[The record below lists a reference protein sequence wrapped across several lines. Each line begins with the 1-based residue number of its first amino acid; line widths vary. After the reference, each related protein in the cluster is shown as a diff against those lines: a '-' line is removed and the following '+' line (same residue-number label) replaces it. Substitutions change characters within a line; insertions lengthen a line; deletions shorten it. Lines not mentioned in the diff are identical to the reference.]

1 MVCCS
6 FVSVKT
12 QQESE
17 PNSAI
22 RFTWFF
28 SAALASFFFL
38 ATLARS
44 WVSILHLPPDPG
56 LEFQILA
63 KTDGLS
69 NIFDSYNGY
78 PQVLPRLISEFLNL
92 VPLSQLTYWSTFL
105 NALITMICAF
115 AVTQALRELTGTKT
129 AIFVGLMLAV
139 SFPAH
144 EGLVGNLWATRWILL
159 PATCVIASVPAFSQK
174 YWRITLFLFVA
185 TGLSHAY
192 IFIPTGVY
200 LLHACI
206 KRDHRTRTLVLA
218 STLVVLSLFQG
229 FGYLNSSRQLQLYGE
244 STVYWPWAG
253 SGVFWWAVFTIP
265 LIFALIAVL
274 PNLKIKKPS
283 FQDFTPRS
291 AIAIHAVLISV
302 LSYLQLGVKSSPA
315 VATVTISF
323 AAVMVG
329 CYETDSL
336 LTRLRVNSLVKI
348 SCSILIIVLSVR
360 FYFPSYFLTNG
371 IPWPKTVEASLIEC
385 QESDIQ
391 STELVIFRIGEL
403 IQSEN
408 LPCNSVEKWDTWF
421 YQR

>member
-1 MVCCS
+1 VIIETDGGSIPGMRS
-6 FVSVKT
+6 
-12 QQESE
+12 
-17 PNSAI
+17 
-22 RFTWFF
+22 TWKFWV
-28 SAALASFFFL
+28 ALATSFFFV
-38 ATLARS
+38 TLTRS
-44 WVSILHLPPDPG
+44 WVSIKHLPPDPG

-63 KTDGLS
+63 KSDGLAQV
-69 NIFDSYNGY
+69 FHSYNGY
-78 PQVLPRLISEFLNL
+78 PQVIPRIISEILNL
-92 VPLSQLTYWSTFL
+92 APLSQLTYWSTL
-105 NALITMICAF
+105 ANAGITMVCAVATTKALIEIS
-115 AVTQALRELTGTKT
+115 GTKT
-129 AIFVGLMLAV
+129 AILVGLVLSAA
-139 SFPAH
+139 FPAH
-144 EGLVGNLWATRWILL
+144 EGLVGNLWAIRWILL

-174 YWRITLFLFVA
+174 QWRITLFLFIA

-192 IFIPTGVY
+192 IFIPTGIY
-200 LLHACI
+200 LLHAFI

-274 PNLKIKKPS
+274 PNLKFKIPS

-291 AIAIHAVLISV
+291 AIAIQAVSISV

-329 CYETDSL
+329 RYETNSL
-336 LTRLRVNSLVKI
+336 LTRLRVNSLAKI

-371 IPWPKTVEASLIEC
+371 ITWPKTVEASLIEC

-391 STELVIFRIGEL
+391 STELVIFKIGEL
-403 IQSEN
+403 TQSEN
-408 LPCNSVEKWDTWF
+408 LPCNSVEKWDRWF

>member
-1 MVCCS
+1 MN
-6 FVSVKT
+6 T
-12 QQESE
+12 QHNHAS
-17 PNSAI
+17 STTT
-22 RFTWFF
+22 RSGWVLWTV
-28 SAALASFFFL
+28 LASFFFL
-38 ATLARS
+38 ITLARS
-44 WVSILHLPPDPG
+44 WVSIKHLPPDPG

-69 NIFDSYNGY
+69 RIFNSYNGY
-78 PQVLPRLISEFLNL
+78 PQVIPRVISELLNL
-92 VPLSQLTYWSTFL
+92 VPLSQLTYWSTII
-105 NALITMICAF
+105 NALISMVCAV
-115 AVTQALRELTGTKT
+115 AITKALIEISGTKT
-129 AIFVGLMLAV
+129 AILVGLVLSAA
-139 SFPAH
+139 FPAH
-144 EGLVGNLWATRWILL
+144 EGLVGNLWAIRWILL

-174 YWRITLFLFVA
+174 YWRITLFLFIA

-200 LLHACI
+200 LLHTCI

-274 PNLKIKKPS
+274 PNLKFKIPS

-291 AIAIHAVLISV
+291 AIAIQAVLISV

-315 VATVTISF
+315 VATMTISF

-336 LTRLRVNSLVKI
+336 LTRLRVNSLAKI

-371 IPWPKTVEASLIEC
+371 IPWQKTVETSLIEC